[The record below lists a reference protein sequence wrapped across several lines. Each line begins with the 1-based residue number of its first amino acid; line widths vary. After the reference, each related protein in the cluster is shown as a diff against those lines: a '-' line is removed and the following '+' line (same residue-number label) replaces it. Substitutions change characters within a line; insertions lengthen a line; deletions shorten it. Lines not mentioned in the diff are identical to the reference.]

1 MTQVIA
7 KKSLYESDYLLWTQE
22 IVAKLKARDFCNIDF
37 ENLIE
42 EIEDLGRSQRK
53 ELESR
58 LAILLAHLL
67 KRMHV
72 NMPECF
78 NGWQNTIAE
87 QRLQIEVLLN
97 NYPSLKSHWDSHFSD
112 AWLLALKHTRKE
124 YQAKGFI
131 FPDVWNVGSD
141 IDTIINTNFWE

>member
-1 MTQVIA
+1 MTQTIT
-7 KKSLYESDYLLWTQE
+7 KKSLYESDYLLWVQE
-22 IVAKLKARDFCNIDF
+22 TLTKLRARDFKNLDL

-58 LAILLAHLL
+58 LATLLAHLL
-67 KRMHV
+67 KRMYV
-72 NMPECF
+72 NMPDCF
-78 NGWQNTIAE
+78 NSWQNTIAE

-97 NYPSLKSHWDSHFSD
+97 NYPSLKSDWDNHFSD

-124 YQAKGFI
+124 YQAKGST

-141 IDTIINTNFWE
+141 IDTILNTNFWE